1 MIPALSPAGFRQPG
15 IGGESAMEVSATYDI
30 AAFTVVVQIDVNLDQ
45 NRFYAAP
52 FLLTRGTW
60 TVTWNILP
68 GDLAQFDPDEGVTF
82 TNLPLS
88 GNVRVTSSAFASKTS
103 WIATIENRL
112 TSNANAFNY
121 DVKVTNGPEGAVL
134 TKIFDPTI
142 AVTSD
147 PIPPDGL

>member
-1 MIPALSPAGFRQPG
+1 
-15 IGGESAMEVSATYDI
+15 MEVSATYDI

-45 NRFYAAP
+45 NTFYAAP

-68 GDLAQFDPDEGVTF
+68 GDLAQFDPDQGVTF
-82 TNLPLS
+82 TSLPPS
-88 GNVRVTSSAFASKTS
+88 GNVRVTSSALASPTS
-103 WIATIENRL
+103 WVATIENRL

-121 DVKVTNGPEGAVL
+121 DVKVTNGPAGVIL
-134 TKIFDPTI
+134 VKTFDPTI

-147 PIPPDGL
+147 PIPPDGV